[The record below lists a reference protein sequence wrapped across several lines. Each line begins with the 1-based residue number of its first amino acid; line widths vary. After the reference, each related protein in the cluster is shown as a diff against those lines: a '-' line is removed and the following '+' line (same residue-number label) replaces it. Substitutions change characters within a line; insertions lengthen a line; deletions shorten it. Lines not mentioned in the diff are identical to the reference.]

1 MHKTLLEAQKHLSI
15 TQHVQAIRNVEVKQ
29 HETADTWALKKK
41 EQFLI
46 VQPNAWN

>member
-1 MHKTLLEAQKHLSI
+1 MHKTLLEASI
-15 TQHVQAIRNVEVKQ
+15 TQHVQAIRNVEVK
-29 HETADTWALKKK
+29 HETADIWALKKKK